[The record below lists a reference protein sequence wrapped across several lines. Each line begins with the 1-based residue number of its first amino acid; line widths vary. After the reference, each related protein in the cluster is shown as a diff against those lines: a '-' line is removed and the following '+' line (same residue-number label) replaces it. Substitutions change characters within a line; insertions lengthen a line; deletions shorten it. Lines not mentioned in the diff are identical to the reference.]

1 VELPESCT
9 KFFNKHWKH
18 IKIGAWS
25 LAGMTA
31 LSTLYYFSADIK
43 SQLQASLVGSEQ
55 PVELG
60 AFPMVV
66 PTIKYGFAIDTF
78 QVVEQS
84 VQSGQFLGDILLQ
97 QKLDYPAIEKL
108 VANSAKVF
116 DARQLRVG
124 RPYTILTK
132 DPEQRG
138 EYLIYE
144 PNVYEYIVF
153 HLQGELKAERVKRE
167 VTTEMTSASGNLES
181 SLWNAIV
188 GQGLSYELAAKMEDA
203 LQWSIDFHHLQ
214 KGDEFKLV
222 YEQNLIEGEPVGIGK
237 VHAAYYKTGQN
248 EYHAIF
254 YDNGKQDGYYDLE
267 GRPMKRGF
275 LKAPVKYAHI
285 SSYYNL
291 NRFHPILKHVRPHY
305 GTDYAAPMGTP
316 IYAVGDG
323 VVEEASYT
331 NGNGNYVKIKH
342 DATYQTQYL
351 HMQKF
356 AEGIRRGAH
365 VKQGQVIG
373 YVGATGL
380 ATGPHVCFRF
390 WKDGKQVNHLNL
402 KFPPAKPL
410 GPEDLP
416 AFEELRDQYLAIFNQ
431 TPTASQPEMA
441 AATPQ
446 QQGNP

>member
-1 VELPESCT
+1 MELPDSLT
-9 KFFNKHWKH
+9 KFFIRNWKYL
-18 IKIGAWS
+18 KISALSISGL
-25 LAGMTA
+25 LAV
-31 LSTLYYFSADIK
+31 STLYYFSADVK
-43 SQLQASLVGSEQ
+43 GQMRASLVGSEK
-55 PVELG
+55 PVELSS
-60 AFPMVV
+60 FPVVV
-66 PTIKYGFAIDTF
+66 PTMKYGFALDTF
-78 QVVEQS
+78 QVVEQT
-84 VQSGQFLGDILLQ
+84 VQPGQFLGDILLQ
-97 QKLDYPAIEKL
+97 QKMDYPSIEKL
-108 VANSAKVF
+108 VANSTKVF
-116 DARQLRVG
+116 DVRQLRVG
-124 RPYTILTK
+124 KPFTILTK

-144 PNVYEYIVF
+144 PNVYEYVVF
-153 HLQGELKAERVKRE
+153 QLQGELKAERVKRE
-167 VTTEMTSASGNLES
+167 VTTKVQASAGNLES

-222 YEQNLIEGEPVGIGK
+222 YDQNYIEDEAVGIGQ
-237 VHAAYYKTGQN
+237 VHAAYYKTGKN
-248 EYHAIF
+248 EYHAIY
-254 YDNGKQDGYYDLE
+254 YDNGKQSGYYDLE

-305 GTDYAAPMGTP
+305 GTDYAAPYGTP

-323 VVEEASYT
+323 VVAEASYT
-331 NGNGNYVKIKH
+331 NGNGNFVKIKH

-402 KFPPAKPL
+402 KFPPANPL
-410 GPEDLP
+410 GPEDMP
-416 AFEELRDQYLAIFNQ
+416 AFQELREQYLALLGSAQILK
-431 TPTASQPEMA
+431 TEEETVA
-441 AATPQ
+441 AN